1 MKTCMLRE
9 IDAQVA
15 RVNPQGECSSSP
27 EYVFVIRPRSPNH
40 NEGEAARR
48 QDLDHTTLDKDKV
61 PVVHEVL
68 HTYSQC
74 RTLYRELQRLT
85 DCTNVKACSCALGSC
100 PFWSLFAVLGSL
112 HFPKRTLFNR
122 QSTSIFTQRM
132 QALNTLIRTVLVVLR
147 TTYRIHHFHNYNTP
161 VGARACKV
169 LVVLCRFLGLDNADV
184 EQHLLE
190 SGERLLPAMKATFID
205 RKSMELRES
214 LAIFKDEEKALTR
227 IMSDDNEDQQRR
239 SSVLLVSR

>member
-48 QDLDHTTLDKDKV
+48 EDLNHTTLDKDKV
-61 PVVHEVL
+61 PVVHELRAWVVSIL
-68 HTYSQC
+68 VTIC
-74 RTLYRELQRLT
+74 GAG
-85 DCTNVKACSCALGSC
+85 CTSN
-100 PFWSLFAVLGSL
+100 
-112 HFPKRTLFNR
+112 N
-122 QSTSIFTQRM
+122 
-132 QALNTLIRTVLVVLR
+132 
-147 TTYRIHHFHNYNTP
+147 YRIHHFHNYNTP

-184 EQHLLE
+184 EKHLLE
-190 SGERLLPAMKATFID
+190 SGERLLFKLNLHGWHSDRPNLYFHCRIKACDEGDLHD